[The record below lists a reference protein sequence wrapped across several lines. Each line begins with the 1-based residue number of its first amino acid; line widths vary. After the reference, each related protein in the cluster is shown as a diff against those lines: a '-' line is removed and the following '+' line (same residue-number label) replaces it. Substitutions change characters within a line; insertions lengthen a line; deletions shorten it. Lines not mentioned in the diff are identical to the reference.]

1 MATLIKDEHF
11 ECLAEGVRPDSKKRI
26 LLSKV
31 LEMPGVT
38 FDVYQNDLGQ
48 IVLDPR
54 QSISSYEVW
63 LLHNPKALRS
73 LIRGLKQ
80 SAEGKTKDLGSFAAF
95 ATDDDDEMSSSE
107 VAGLRSSP
115 L

>member
-1 MATLIKDEHF
+1 MARLIKDDHF
-11 ECLAEGVRPDSKKRI
+11 ECVAEGVRPDGKKRI

-31 LEMPGVT
+31 LEIPGVT

-54 QSISSYEVW
+54 RSISGYEAW

-73 LIRGLKQ
+73 LMRGLKQ
-80 SAEGKTKDLGSFAAF
+80 SAEGKTKDLGSFASF
-95 ATDDDDEMSSSE
+95 ATDDDEP
-107 VAGLRSSP
+107 A
-115 L
+115 